1 MAAVSMLEKRIN
13 KHMKDSSDQI
23 KYLKSE
29 LECLKTF
36 PKPKAQRTNTE
47 LSKTKE
53 TPKNKRVEQI
63 VKISAKLMK
72 GNEKSSDDMKT
83 SKKPVKC

>member
-13 KHMKDSSDQI
+13 KHMKESSDQI

-36 PKPKAQRTNTE
+36 PKSKAQRPNSE
-47 LSKTKE
+47 LIKTKE

-63 VKISAKLMK
+63 VKTSAKSVK
-72 GNEKSSDDMKT
+72 GNEKSSDDTKT